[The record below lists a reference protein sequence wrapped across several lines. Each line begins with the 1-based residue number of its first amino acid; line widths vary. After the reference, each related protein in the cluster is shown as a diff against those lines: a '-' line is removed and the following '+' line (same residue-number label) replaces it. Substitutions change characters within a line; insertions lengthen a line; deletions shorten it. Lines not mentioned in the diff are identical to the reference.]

1 VSFVLMLH
9 HDTRAAELEAA
20 ATIMREVV
28 SAAPRVRFAR
38 AQLKRAAMEGFE
50 FEIVYFFESSDYDLF
65 AAGHHDILIAIL
77 KRFDERGI
85 ALAAPVLPELTR
97 G

>member
-1 VSFVLMLH
+1 
-9 HDTRAAELEAA
+9 
-20 ATIMREVV
+20 
-28 SAAPRVRFAR
+28 
-38 AQLKRAAMEGFE
+38 
-50 FEIVYFFESSDYDLF
+50 VYFFESSDYDLF

-77 KRFDERGI
+77 KRFDERSI